1 MNANAPRIGGIEPPE
16 PAPDAP
22 AASEPHTAAAEA
34 EPRVMESPKSR
45 RISPGTVGSIAAM
58 LVAAGALVCASLQQQ
73 KVQALKL
80 QVNRVQAAAQ
90 AAFNTANNLRIPKDL
105 SADLASLEATVN
117 KLKAANETRQQSLNG
132 INEEIKKIPA
142 LDNRLAEQATALASK
157 QTELDR
163 ENKSFQA
170 IEEKRLST
178 IITVL
183 KNQDRILR
191 QLVERNPESSKEQ

>member
-1 MNANAPRIGGIEPPE
+1 MNANAPRIGGIEPPD
-16 PAPDAP
+16 PAPEPP

-73 KVQALKL
+73 QVQALKL
-80 QVNRVQAAAQ
+80 QLNRVHTGAQ
-90 AAFNTANNLRIPKDL
+90 AAFNTVNSLKIPKDL

-117 KLKAANETRQQSLNG
+117 KLRAANDARQQSF
-132 INEEIKKIPA
+132 NEEIKKLPA
-142 LDNRLAEQATALASK
+142 LENRLSEQATALASK

-163 ENKSFQA
+163 EVKSFQA
-170 IEEKRLST
+170 TEEKRLST

>member
-1 MNANAPRIGGIEPPE
+1 MNANAPRIGGIEPPG

-34 EPRVMESPKSR
+34 EPRVLESPKSG
-45 RISPGTVGSIAAM
+45 RISPGTIGSIAAM

-90 AAFNTANNLRIPKDL
+90 AAFNTANNLRIPKDV

-117 KLKAANETRQQSLNG
+117 KLRAANEARQQSF
-132 INEEIKKIPA
+132 NEEIKKLPA
-142 LDNRLAEQATALASK
+142 LENRLAEQATALASK

-163 ENKSFQA
+163 EIKSFQA
-170 IEEKRLST
+170 TEEKRLST
-178 IITVL
+178 TITVL

-191 QLVERNPESSKEQ
+191 QLVERNPESSKEP

>member
-1 MNANAPRIGGIEPPE
+1 MNANAPRIGGIEPLE

-45 RISPGTVGSIAAM
+45 RISLGTIGSIAGM
-58 LVAAGALVCASLQQQ
+58 LVAAGALVCTSVQQQ

-90 AAFNTANNLRIPKDL
+90 AAFNTANNLRIPKDV

-117 KLKAANETRQQSLNG
+117 KLRAADQARLQSF
-132 INEEIKKIPA
+132 NEEIKKLPA
-142 LDNRLAEQATALASK
+142 LENRMTEQAAALASK

-163 ENKSFQA
+163 EVKSFQA
-170 IEEKRLST
+170 TEEQRMSN

-191 QLVERNPESSKEQ
+191 QLVERDPESRKEQ

>member
-1 MNANAPRIGGIEPPE
+1 MNANAPRIGGIEPPDT
-16 PAPDAP
+16 APDAP

-45 RISPGTVGSIAAM
+45 RISLGTIGSIAGM
-58 LVAAGALVCASLQQQ
+58 LVAAAALVCASLQQQ

-90 AAFNTANNLRIPKDL
+90 AAFNVANNLRIPKDV

-117 KLKAANETRQQSLNG
+117 KLRAADEARLQSFNEQV
-132 INEEIKKIPA
+132 KKLPA
-142 LDNRLAEQATALASK
+142 LENRMTEQAAALATK
-157 QTELDR
+157 QTELER
-163 ENKSFQA
+163 EVKSFQA
-170 IEEKRLST
+170 TEEQRMSN

-191 QLVERNPESSKEQ
+191 QIVERNPESSKEQ

>member
-16 PAPDAP
+16 TTPDAR

-34 EPRVMESPKSR
+34 EPRVMELPKSR
-45 RISPGTVGSIAAM
+45 RISLGTIGSIAGM
-58 LVAAGALVCASLQQQ
+58 LVAAAALVCASLQQQ
-73 KVQALKL
+73 KVQALRL

-90 AAFNTANNLRIPKDL
+90 AAFNAANNLRIPKDV

-117 KLKAANETRQQSLNG
+117 KLRAADEARLQSF
-132 INEEIKKIPA
+132 NEEIKKLPA
-142 LDNRLAEQATALASK
+142 LENRLTEQAAALASK

-163 ENKSFQA
+163 EVKSFRA
-170 IEEKRLST
+170 TEEQRISN

-191 QLVERNPESSKEQ
+191 QIVKRNPESSKEQ

>member
-1 MNANAPRIGGIEPPE
+1 MNANAPRIGGIEPLG

-34 EPRVMESPKSR
+34 EPRVLESPKSR
-45 RISPGTVGSIAAM
+45 RISPGTIGSIAAM

-90 AAFNTANNLRIPKDL
+90 AAFNTANNLRIPKDV
-105 SADLASLEATVN
+105 SADVASLEATVN
-117 KLKAANETRQQSLNG
+117 KLRAANEARQQSF
-132 INEEIKKIPA
+132 NEEIKKLPA
-142 LDNRLAEQATALASK
+142 LENRLAEQATALASN

-163 ENKSFQA
+163 EIKSFQA
-170 IEEKRLST
+170 TEEKRLST
-178 IITVL
+178 TITVL

-191 QLVERNPESSKEQ
+191 QLVERNSESSKEQ

>member
-1 MNANAPRIGGIEPPE
+1 MNANAPRIGGIEPPG

-34 EPRVMESPKSR
+34 EPRVLESPKSR
-45 RISPGTVGSIAAM
+45 RISPGTIGSIAAM

-90 AAFNTANNLRIPKDL
+90 AAFNTANNLRIPKDV

-117 KLKAANETRQQSLNG
+117 KLRAANEARQQSF
-132 INEEIKKIPA
+132 NEEIKKLPA
-142 LDNRLAEQATALASK
+142 LENRLAEQATALASK

-163 ENKSFQA
+163 EIKSFQA
-170 IEEKRLST
+170 TEEKRLST
-178 IITVL
+178 TITVL

-191 QLVERNPESSKEQ
+191 QLVERNPESSKEP

>member
-1 MNANAPRIGGIEPPE
+1 MNANAPRIGGIEPPD

-45 RISPGTVGSIAAM
+45 RISLGTVGSIAAM

-73 KVQALKL
+73 QVQALKL
-80 QVNRVQAAAQ
+80 QLNRVHTAAQ
-90 AAFNTANNLRIPKDL
+90 AAFNTVNSLRIPKDL

-117 KLKAANETRQQSLNG
+117 KLRAANDARQQSF
-132 INEEIKKIPA
+132 NEEIKKLPA
-142 LDNRLAEQATALASK
+142 LENRLSEQATALASK

-163 ENKSFQA
+163 EMKSFQA
-170 IEEKRLST
+170 TEEKRLST

-183 KNQDRILR
+183 KNQDRILN
-191 QLVERNPESSKEQ
+191 QLVERKPESSKEQ

>member
-1 MNANAPRIGGIEPPE
+1 MNANAPRIGGIEPPD

-45 RISPGTVGSIAAM
+45 RISLGTVGSIAAM

-73 KVQALKL
+73 QVQALKL
-80 QVNRVQAAAQ
+80 QLNRVHTGAQ
-90 AAFNTANNLRIPKDL
+90 AAFNTVNSLKIPKDL

-117 KLKAANETRQQSLNG
+117 KLRAANDARQQSF
-132 INEEIKKIPA
+132 NEEIKKLPA
-142 LDNRLAEQATALASK
+142 LENRLSEQATALASK

-163 ENKSFQA
+163 EIKSFQA
-170 IEEKRLST
+170 TEEKRLST

-183 KNQDRILR
+183 KNQDRILN
-191 QLVERNPESSKEQ
+191 QLLERNPESSKEQ

>member
-1 MNANAPRIGGIEPPE
+1 
-16 PAPDAP
+16 
-22 AASEPHTAAAEA
+22 
-34 EPRVMESPKSR
+34 MESPKSR

-73 KVQALKL
+73 QVQALKL
-80 QVNRVQAAAQ
+80 QLNRVHTGAQ
-90 AAFNTANNLRIPKDL
+90 AAFNTVNSLKIPKDL

-117 KLKAANETRQQSLNG
+117 KLRAANDARQQSF
-132 INEEIKKIPA
+132 NEEIKKLPA
-142 LDNRLAEQATALASK
+142 LENRLSEQATALASK

-163 ENKSFQA
+163 EVKSFQA
-170 IEEKRLST
+170 TEEKRLST

>member
-22 AASEPHTAAAEA
+22 PASEPHTAAAEA

-45 RISPGTVGSIAAM
+45 RISPGTVGSIATM
-58 LVAAGALVCASLQQQ
+58 LVAAGALVCGSVQQQ
-73 KVQALKL
+73 QVQALKL
-80 QVNRVQAAAQ
+80 QLNRVQAAAQ
-90 AAFNTANNLRIPKDL
+90 AAFNTANSLRIPKDV

-117 KLKAANETRQQSLNG
+117 KLKAANEARQQG
-132 INEEIKKIPA
+132 FNEEIKKLPA
-142 LDNRLAEQATALASK
+142 LENRLAEQTAALASK

-163 ENKSFQA
+163 EMKSFQA
-170 IEEKRLST
+170 TEEKRLST

-183 KNQDRILR
+183 KNQDRILN
-191 QLVERNPESSKEQ
+191 QLLERKPESSKEQ

>member
-45 RISPGTVGSIAAM
+45 RISPGTVSSIATM

-80 QVNRVQAAAQ
+80 QLNRVQVAAQ
-90 AAFNTANNLRIPKDL
+90 AAFNTVNSLRIPKDL
-105 SADLASLEATVN
+105 SADLASLEATIN
-117 KLKAANETRQQSLNG
+117 KLRAANETRQQSF
-132 INEEIKKIPA
+132 NEEVKKLPA
-142 LDNRLAEQATALASK
+142 LENRLGEQATALASK

-163 ENKSFQA
+163 EMKSFQA
-170 IEEKRLST
+170 TEEKRLST

-183 KNQDRILR
+183 KNQDRILN
-191 QLVERNPESSKEQ
+191 QLVERKPESSKEQ

>member
-1 MNANAPRIGGIEPPE
+1 MNANAPRIGGIEPPG

-22 AASEPHTAAAEA
+22 TASEPHTAAAEA
-34 EPRVMESPKSR
+34 EPRVLESPKSR
-45 RISPGTVGSIAAM
+45 RISPGTIGSIAAM

-90 AAFNTANNLRIPKDL
+90 AAFNAANNLRIPKDV

-117 KLKAANETRQQSLNG
+117 KLRAADEARLQSF
-132 INEEIKKIPA
+132 NEEIKKLPA
-142 LDNRLAEQATALASK
+142 LQNRLTEQTAALASK

-163 ENKSFQA
+163 EVKSFQA
-170 IEEKRLST
+170 TEEQRMSN

>member
-1 MNANAPRIGGIEPPE
+1 MNANAPRIGGIEPPG

-34 EPRVMESPKSR
+34 EPRILESPKSR
-45 RISPGTVGSIAAM
+45 RISPGTIGSIAAM

-90 AAFNTANNLRIPKDL
+90 AAFNTANNLRIPKDV

-117 KLKAANETRQQSLNG
+117 KLRAANEARQQSF
-132 INEEIKKIPA
+132 NEEIKKLPA
-142 LDNRLAEQATALASK
+142 LENRLAEQATALASK

-163 ENKSFQA
+163 EIKSFQA
-170 IEEKRLST
+170 TEEKRLST
-178 IITVL
+178 TITVL

-191 QLVERNPESSKEQ
+191 QLVERNPESSKEP

>member
-1 MNANAPRIGGIEPPE
+1 MNANAPRIGGIEPPG

-34 EPRVMESPKSR
+34 EPRVLESPKSR
-45 RISPGTVGSIAAM
+45 RISPGTIGSIAAM

-90 AAFNTANNLRIPKDL
+90 AAFNTANNLRIPKDV

-117 KLKAANETRQQSLNG
+117 KLRAANEARQQSF
-132 INEEIKKIPA
+132 NEEIKKLPA
-142 LDNRLAEQATALASK
+142 LENRLAEQATALASK

-163 ENKSFQA
+163 EIKSFQA
-170 IEEKRLST
+170 TEEKRFST
-178 IITVL
+178 TITVL

-191 QLVERNPESSKEQ
+191 QLVERNSESSKEP